1 MKRTTN
7 PVKKPRRVISNHG
20 KLTEGIGAKLKID
33 GYEIFYDQG
42 KSSSITGKIV
52 SHLGKTNERSIQLSQ
67 LDLAII
73 ENASNRTIALVQVEE
88 TNERPKTLLGD
99 IFGVLLGEKITFQ
112 KKELELGDWTTL
124 LILGYRKAKQGGK
137 GEVIEEKQDWRI
149 QAMIKK
155 AEEVKS
161 ALKTGNSRI
170 GSIMIRTFG
179 DTDEV
184 EGIIRSV
191 VSQG

>member
-1 MKRTTN
+1 MKRIN
-7 PVKKPRRVISNHG
+7 HPVTKPRRAISNHG
-20 KLTEGIGAKLKID
+20 KLTEEIGVKLKID
-33 GYEIFYDQG
+33 GYEIFFDQEKG
-42 KSSSITGKIV
+42 SSITGKIV

-73 ENASNRTIALVQVEE
+73 EKTSNRTMALVQVEE

-137 GEVIEEKQDWRI
+137 GEVLEEKQDWRI
-149 QAMIKK
+149 QSMIKK
-155 AEEVKS
+155 ADEVKS

-170 GSIMIRTFG
+170 GRIMIKTFS
-179 DTDEV
+179 DTDEL